1 MYVPLNIKTDNY
13 LQSSM
18 ISVNKL
24 IYFAINNNIKALTIT
39 DNNMYGVIDF
49 YKACKKNNIKPIIGL
64 DISINDN
71 HIILYA
77 KSYIGYLNLVKLST
91 LQSEMRIDI
100 HNLYTYAKD
109 LIAIIPYD
117 YIELY
122 DKLKDAF
129 KELFV
134 SYKDDDEKNN
144 INVAKVYMN
153 CILCLNK
160 SDTKYLKYLEAIKEG
175 MSLKF
180 IDTNYSDNYLKL
192 EQEVIKD
199 DLNNNIYIYENCNCE
214 ILFNNN
220 LMPVFNND
228 FNVSSFDYL
237 KKLCINGAKKRFGSK
252 IGRIYQER
260 LKYEL
265 SIINRMGF
273 SDYFLIVQ
281 DYVNYAKENNIIV
294 GTGRGSAV
302 SSLVAYLLNITDV
315 DPLKYNLLFERFL
328 NPERVSMPDID
339 IDFEHDKRDQVIN
352 YCIKKYGKKK
362 VAPIIAFGTLG
373 CKAAIRD
380 VGRCLDIDLKQID
393 SLCRILDSNISLKDN
408 YNKNKKLQEFLN
420 RKKDLFNLYKDATH
434 FEGLKRHTTIHA
446 AGIVMSNTNLDNI
459 IPLAMHDNFYTSGY
473 DMTYLEEIGLLK
485 MDFLAIKYLTIIH
498 NIIDLVN
505 KNYNVSLKF
514 DEIKMDNDSIDIFRN
529 ADTLGIF
536 QFESAGMINFL
547 TKLKPDC
554 FDDIIA
560 SIALYRPGP
569 MKNIDTYINR
579 KNKKEKID
587 YIHDSLK
594 DVLAPTYGI
603 IIYQE
608 QIMQIAQI
616 MADYTLGEADILRKA
631 MSKKKKDLIESQK
644 DTFKERSLKKGYD
657 EVTINKVFELMVRFA
672 EYGFNKSHSVGYS
685 MVSVKMAY
693 LKAHYRKEFYLSL
706 LESDKGSKE
715 KVKQYIYEL
724 RKNGID
730 IINPDINLSLD
741 KYYIND
747 NKIVYP
753 LSYIKGLNINI
764 ALNIIEERK
773 KGDFK
778 DIFDF
783 ISRCYNKNINKKIV
797 ESLIYAGSFDNLGYN
812 RKTLIDNLDVII
824 NYGELYNDLKE
835 YALIPEIDIKDE
847 YTKKEIMNLEY
858 SYFGFYLKN
867 NPISIAKR
875 IKNTNISIN
884 MIRSYFNKVV
894 NIVVIVDNI
903 KEIETKEKKEKMAFV
918 TVSDEIDSTTVVL
931 FPRVYSLYQI
941 SKGDILY
948 VKGKVEKRLDN
959 YQIIAQNIDII
970 DINLQ

>member
-1 MYVPLNIKTDNY
+1 MYVPLNIKTDNS

-18 ISVNKL
+18 ISINKL
-24 IYFAINNNIKALTIT
+24 ISFALNNSIKALTIT

-64 DISINDN
+64 DININDK

-91 LQSEMRIDI
+91 LQSESNIDI
-100 HNLYTYAKD
+100 HNLYTHAFD

-117 YIELY
+117 SIDIY

-129 KELFV
+129 NILFV
-134 SYKDDDEKNN
+134 SYKNNEEKNN
-144 INVAKVYMN
+144 IKYNKLYMN
-153 CILCLNK
+153 SIMCLNK

-180 IDTNYSDNYLKL
+180 IDNNYSDNYLKL
-192 EQEVIKD
+192 ENEIIKD
-199 DLNNNIYIYENCNCE
+199 DINNNIYIYENCNCE
-214 ILFNNN
+214 IVFNNN
-220 LMPVFNND
+220 LMPTFKND
-228 FNVSSFDYL
+228 FSLNSFDYL
-237 KKLCINGAKKRFGSK
+237 KKLCISGAKKRFGSK
-252 IGRIYQER
+252 IGRLYQDR

-265 SIINRMGF
+265 SIINKMGF

-281 DYVNYAKENNIIV
+281 DYVNYAKSNNIIV

-315 DPLKYNLLFERFL
+315 DPLKYDLLFERFL
-328 NPERVSMPDID
+328 NPERISMPDID

-352 YCIKKYGKKK
+352 YCIEKYGKKK

-393 SLCRILDSNISLKDN
+393 ALSKLLDSNISLKEN
-408 YNKNKKLQEFLN
+408 YEKNKKLQAFLT
-420 RKKDLFNLYKDATH
+420 RKNDLFNLYKDAIH

-459 IPLAMHDNFYTSGY
+459 IPLTKHDNFYISGY

-505 KNYNVSLKF
+505 KNHNINLNFEK
-514 DEIKMDNDSIDIFRN
+514 IKMDKYSIDIFTK
-529 ADTLGIF
+529 ADTIGIF

-560 SIALYRPGP
+560 CIALYRPGP
-569 MKNIDTYINR
+569 MKNIDTYIKR

-594 DVLAPTYGI
+594 DILTPTYGI

-608 QIMQIAQI
+608 QIMQIAKI

-631 MSKKKKDLIESQK
+631 MSKKKKDLLESQK
-644 DTFKERSLKKGYD
+644 DIFKDRSLKKGYD
-657 EVTINKVFELMVRFA
+657 IVTINRVFELMLKFA

-685 MVSVKMAY
+685 MVSIKMAY
-693 LKAHYRKEFYLSL
+693 LKAHYRKEFYLCL

-724 RKNGID
+724 RKNGIE

-741 KYYIND
+741 KYFIDN
-747 NKIVYP
+747 NKIIYP
-753 LSYIKGLNINI
+753 LSYIKGINTSI
-764 ALNIIEERK
+764 VLNIIEERK
-773 KGDFK
+773 NGKFK

-783 ISRCYNKNINKKIV
+783 VSRCYNKNINKKVI
-797 ESLIYAGSFDNLGYN
+797 EALIYTGCFDNLGFN
-812 RKTLIDNLDVII
+812 RKILIDNLDVIT

-835 YALIPEIDIKDE
+835 YALVPEINITED
-847 YTKKEIMNLEY
+847 YSKKEIMNIEY
-858 SYFGFYLKN
+858 NYFGFYLKN

-875 IKNTNISIN
+875 IKNNNISIS
-884 MIRSYFNKVV
+884 MIKNYFNKII

-903 KEIETKEKKEKMAFV
+903 KEIETKTNKEKMAFL
-918 TVSDEIDSTTVVL
+918 TVSDELDSTTVVL
-931 FPRVYSLYQI
+931 FPNIYSMYQI
-941 SKGDILY
+941 NKGDILY
-948 VKGKVEKRLDN
+948 IKGKVEKRLDN
-959 YQIIAQNIDII
+959 YQIIAQNIEVI